1 MLDVIDL
8 KQSVVFTQD
17 QMKEA
22 INKIMKDIKE
32 LDKNIK
38 EAQQDLLDPNYVFSK
53 LIDLEDLSRRND

>member
-38 EAQQDLLDPNYVFSK
+38 EAQQDLLDPNYVSSK
-53 LIDLEDLSRRND
+53 LIDLEDLSRRNN

>member
-1 MLDVIDL
+1 MIDL

-38 EAQQDLLDPNYVFSK
+38 EAQQDLLDPNYVSSK
-53 LIDLEDLSRRND
+53 LIDLEDLSRRNS

>member
-1 MLDVIDL
+1 MIDL
-8 KQSVVFTQD
+8 KQSGVFTQD

-38 EAQQDLLDPNYVFSK
+38 EAQQDLLDPNYVPQN
-53 LIDLEDLSRRND
+53 L

>member
-1 MLDVIDL
+1 MIDL

-38 EAQQDLLDPNYVFSK
+38 EAQQDLLDPNYVSSK
-53 LIDLEDLSRRND
+53 LIDLEDLSRRNN

>member
-1 MLDVIDL
+1 MIDL